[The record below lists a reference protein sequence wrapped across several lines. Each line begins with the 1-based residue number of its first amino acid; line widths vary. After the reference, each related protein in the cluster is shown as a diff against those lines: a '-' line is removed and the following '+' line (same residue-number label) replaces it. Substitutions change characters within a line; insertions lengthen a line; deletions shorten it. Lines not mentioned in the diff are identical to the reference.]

1 MKTLLLHLC
10 ITLLT
15 CLSLLGQQNQ
25 AFRGKVLYLNS
36 GGQPAVGVQVS
47 GKAPN
52 EATANTVYTT
62 AAGDFS
68 LLFPWAKN
76 GQRLEIQVGNDDAKG
91 QVIEVVNLKEVEL
104 CRMPAKG
111 TDVFEVIVCL
121 KGMRE
126 RIAQRYYKI
135 IHHST
140 EKELE
145 RLRKEVKQM
154 ILAKEQDYNLIGE
167 LTEKITKLQQRADSI
182 SIYREAYRLASI
194 NKDNA
199 NARMLK
205 YLELLEKGESIK
217 EALKVL
223 DQEKAAQEIE
233 EDVLSFEAAMEELR
247 TKAKGSFLQANYQ
260 DAVACYRSM
269 IKYSATLGIDPLT
282 IAVYENELARALS
295 FAGERREALAIQT
308 RTIRVMEAREEV
320 PGAIYA
326 KSLNNLSFYLN
337 ENGRYEEALEYNLKA
352 LKILQAQSDSIDRDP
367 LFSLLNFGRSLIGMG
382 QFKEALPYFQQA
394 LLVAEAPR
402 KSEQEEIAKIYSHLG
417 LTYREL
423 GDFEAASSYKEKA
436 YAINKGIYGEH
447 HPETATSLSDLQLI
461 YYELGQYDTVVAN
474 LEKIIPVL
482 EATIGTDHIDMVSS
496 YNTLGL
502 TYAALGQ
509 YKAADN
515 YLAKAMKIQELA
527 LDSNHAE
534 LAVTYNNT
542 GMLYQQSGQY
552 SLATKWFEKTIA
564 SLEGANSTDNAF
576 LGTAYNNLSAVYENL
591 GLFNKALEMQIL
603 AIKRLSSTLGENHPN
618 LAGAYSN
625 LSILY
630 VRTGKFNEA
639 LAFVEKAINIDS
651 SYFGSTGLYLAF
663 DYSAK
668 AGALRRLE
676 RNEAAL
682 EFDLKATAIF
692 QKHLGN
698 THPNYA
704 KLQSNLGKSYAKTG
718 DLEAAQKAFLLYAK
732 ENAESPKNFQNW
744 LLYYAVKGDE
754 MSALV
759 NLEKALELGFNDFVW
774 LKTCSSLKKLRK
786 TAAFKTLLMDVKQ

>member
-1 MKTLLLHLC
+1 M
-10 ITLLT
+10 
-15 CLSLLGQQNQ
+15 GQRNQ

-36 GGQPAVGVQVS
+36 GGQPAIGVQVS
-47 GKAPN
+47 GKTPN

-76 GQRLEIQVGNDDAKG
+76 GQRLEIQVGKDDAKG
-91 QVIEVVNLKEVEL
+91 QIIEVVNLKEVEQ
-104 CRMPAKG
+104 CRMPANG

-140 EKELE
+140 KKELE

-154 ILAKEQDYNLIGE
+154 ILAQKQDYNLIGE

-223 DQEKAAQEIE
+223 DQEKAAREIE
-233 EDVLSFEAAMEELR
+233 EDVLSFEAAMEELL

-269 IKYSATLGIDPLT
+269 IKYSGTLGIDPLT
-282 IAVYENELARALS
+282 IAAYGNELARALS
-295 FAGERREALAIQT
+295 FAGNRREALAVQARIV
-308 RTIRVMEAREEV
+308 RVMEAREEV
-320 PGAIYA
+320 PGVIHA

-337 ENGRYEEALEYNLKA
+337 ENGRYEEALEYNQKA

-367 LFSLLNFGRSLIGMG
+367 LFSLLNFGRSLIGLG

-394 LLVAEAPR
+394 LIVAEGPR

-423 GDFEAASSYKEKA
+423 GDYEAAASSKEKA
-436 YAINKGIYGEH
+436 YSINRGIYGEN
-447 HPETATSLSDLQLI
+447 HPETVTSLSDLQVV
-461 YYELGQYDTVVAN
+461 YYELGQYDTVVVN
-474 LEKIIPVL
+474 LEKIIPSL
-482 EATIGTDHIDMVSS
+482 EATLGPDHLDMVSS

-502 TYAALGQ
+502 TYVAIGQ
-509 YKAADN
+509 FEAADN
-515 YLAKAMKIQELA
+515 YLTKAMKIQELA

-534 LAVTYNNT
+534 LVVTYNNM
-542 GMLYQQSGQY
+542 GMLYQQNEQY
-552 SLATKWFEKTIA
+552 SLAKKWFEKAIA
-564 SLEGANSTDNAF
+564 ILEGVNSADNAF

-591 GLFNKALEMQIL
+591 GLYNRALEMQIL
-603 AIKRLSSTLGENHPN
+603 AIRCFSNTLGENHPN

-630 VRTGKFNEA
+630 VRTGKFREA
-639 LAFVEKAINIDS
+639 LAFVDKAIGIDS

-676 RNEAAL
+676 QNEAAL
-682 EFDLKATAIF
+682 EFDLKAAAIF
-692 QKHLGN
+692 KKHLGD
-698 THPNYA
+698 THPNFV
-704 KLQSNLGKSYAKTG
+704 KLQSNLGKSYTKTG
-718 DLEAAQKAFLLYAK
+718 DLEAAQRAFLWYEK

-754 MSALV
+754 KAALA
-759 NLEKALELGFNDFVW
+759 NLEKALELGFNDLVW
-774 LKTCSSLKKLRK
+774 LETCSSLKMLRK
-786 TAAFKTLLMDVKQ
+786 TAAFKTLLMQAKQ